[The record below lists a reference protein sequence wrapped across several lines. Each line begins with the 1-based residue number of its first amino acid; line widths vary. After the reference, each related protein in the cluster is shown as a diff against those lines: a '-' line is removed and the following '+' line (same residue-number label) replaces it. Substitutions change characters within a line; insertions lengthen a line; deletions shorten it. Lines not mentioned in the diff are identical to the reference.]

1 MRFSGLNHVHIKV
14 SDVTRSVR
22 FYTEVVGLPEA
33 VDFAHGRFLIHHLDN
48 DVSVDVSQVD
58 GPVDPQ
64 HYAFMVTEPEFD
76 QILAR
81 LTERGIDYYPDP
93 FYDVPGTINTND
105 GGRGMYFRDPSGHD
119 LEVITTPYGED
130 NANLGRKHTT
140 NN

>member
-1 MRFSGLNHVHIKV
+1 MRLNHTIIKAK
-14 SDVTRSVR
+14 DKHATAR
-22 FYTEVVGLPEA
+22 FLTDIVGLPEA

-58 GPVDPQ
+58 APFDAE
-64 HYAFMVTEPEFD
+64 HYAFLVTEPEFD
-76 QILAR
+76 EILAR
-81 LTERGIDYYPDP
+81 FTERGIDYYPDP
-93 FYDVPGTINTND
+93 FYDVPGSINTND

-130 NANLGRKHTT
+130 NANLGRRHTK